1 MSVQLTLEFVTVK
14 ILFLKLAA
22 KQCQALCQIQ
32 IVLTPRN
39 SPVRQVLLFHFTG
52 KQLKP
57 KEMKSFPQSGM
68 AGNWW
73 GSASD
78 VLLSFGIHLQGW
90 WRSGDQFFQVE
101 EWYLKV
107 VTPHCLN
114 YLSQLTL
121 IGRNSKQDFL
131 MNRSCMLI
139 KSMLSFHHIVCPLGV
154 GTIATQLF
162 HSHYSWCGA
171 LRLMADF
178 MKCSFFYG

>member
-68 AGNWW
+68 AGKWW
-73 GSASD
+73 ASASD
-78 VLLSFGIHLQGW
+78 VCFPLKYTYKGDDVQGINSFKLKNGILKLLP
-90 WRSGDQFFQVE
+90 R
-101 EWYLKV
+101 
-107 VTPHCLN
+107 
-114 YLSQLTL
+114 
-121 IGRNSKQDFL
+121 
-131 MNRSCMLI
+131 
-139 KSMLSFHHIVCPLGV
+139 IV
-154 GTIATQLF
+154 
-162 HSHYSWCGA
+162 
-171 LRLMADF
+171 
-178 MKCSFFYG
+178 